1 MTIDSLEAQTLEAQT
16 LEAQHNLFQSDIPH
30 DEVFVLAGIYPG
42 LDSDD
47 LSQEIMPPVFGVVVV
62 DEMPT
67 IVDNLINGTPEA
79 DRLRGE
85 DGTNSILGFAGD
97 DTLFGG
103 SQLDVLSGDEGDDVL
118 RGGDGDDRLN
128 GGDGNDRLL
137 GGGNRDNL
145 EGGRGNDRLRGG
157 LGRDILRGDEGRDVL
172 IGGRASDVFILQSDL
187 GSDRIEDF
195 TVGQDKLGLA
205 DTFGVGDLSIRQ
217 VGNNTAIF
225 KGTDRLAILVG
236 VDADSITTNDFTRVI
251 FAL

>member
-1 MTIDSLEAQTLEAQT
+1 MTTDSLNIQNDLAQYELVVPGISFRPPLDPDNVSRGVDSMSVELTLDDIDSDQV
-16 LEAQHNLFQSDIPH
+16 
-30 DEVFVLAGIYPG
+30 VF
-42 LDSDD
+42 
-47 LSQEIMPPVFGVVVV
+47 V

-85 DGTNSILGFAGD
+85 DGTNGISGSAGD

-103 SQLDVLSGDEGDDVL
+103 SQLDILAGEEGDDVL
-118 RGGDGDDRLN
+118 RGGDGDDRLK

-145 EGGRGNDRLRGG
+145 EGGSGDDLLRGG

-187 GSDRIEDF
+187 GSDRIKDF
-195 TVGQDKLGLA
+195 TVGQDKLGLV
-205 DTFGVGDLSIRQ
+205 DTFGVSDLSIRQ
-217 VGNNTAIF
+217 VGDNTAIF
-225 KGTDRLAILVG
+225 NGTNRLAILVG
-236 VDADSITTNDFTRVI
+236 VDADSITTNDFTQVI
-251 FAL
+251 FAV